1 MVIET
6 QLRRWDGK
14 LFIDGAF
21 SDGQGGAP
29 QAVQEKATGHELGR
43 YATASRADLDRAV
56 AAARAA
62 QPEWAS
68 RSYEDRA
75 ALLRKVARALED
87 RADEYADLIVRET
100 GSIRGKA
107 QYEVHAAQ
115 NELYEAAALAS
126 RSTAEIL
133 PSGNP
138 GKLNI
143 IQRVPVGVVAVIT
156 PWNFPLVLGMR
167 AIAPA
172 LGLGNTVVLKPASL
186 TPITGGQLLADIFES
201 AGAPAGVIN
210 LVTGSGSEVGVPLA
224 AHPGVDMIHFTG
236 SSEVGRQLA
245 EIGGR
250 GLKKLSLELGGNAA
264 FVVLDDA
271 DIEMA
276 SMVGAWS
283 SFHYQGQTCIT
294 ANRHIVMRAVADEY
308 RAALTDRAR
317 RMSVGD
323 PAGDNVSIGP
333 MISEGQRDRAHA
345 LLQESVQQGARIL
358 EGGTFEG
365 LFYRPTVVDAVRPG
379 MPIYDHEIFAPVA
392 PITVVDT
399 EEEALALTN
408 DTPYGLANALY
419 TGDLDRGLRFAERV
433 KSGMVHVNDSTALD
447 EAHVPFGGMGAS
459 GLGGR
464 SGGEANLEEFT
475 ERRWISV
482 QRTPVHYPY

>member
-14 LFIDGAF
+14 LYIDGAF

-29 QAVQEKATGHELGR
+29 QRVDEKATGHELGR
-43 YATASRADLDRAV
+43 YASASRADLDRAV
-56 AAARAA
+56 AAARRA
-62 QPEWAS
+62 QPEWAAA
-68 RSYEDRA
+68 SYEDRA
-75 ALLRKVARALED
+75 TLLRKVARALED

-115 NELYEAAALAS
+115 NELYEAAALGS

-133 PSGNP
+133 PSANT

-186 TPITGGQLLADIFES
+186 TPISGGQLLADMFES
-201 AGAPAGVIN
+201 AGAPAGIIN
-210 LVTGSGSEVGVPLA
+210 LVTGSGTEVGVPLA
-224 AHPGVDMIHFTG
+224 THPGVDMIHFTG

-294 ANRHIVMRAVADEY
+294 ANRHIVMRAVADKY
-308 RAALTDRAR
+308 REALAERAR
-317 RMSVGD
+317 RMTVGD
-323 PAGDNVSIGP
+323 PSGDNVSIGP
-333 MISEGQRDRAHA
+333 MISVGQRDRAQA
-345 LLQESVQQGARIL
+345 LLDDSVKQGARIL
-358 EGGTFEG
+358 EGGTYEG

-433 KSGMVHVNDSTALD
+433 RSGMVHVNDSTALD